1 MHAVE
6 SFTVDTNTVTIYADP
21 DAESPRDWDNL
32 GTMVCF
38 HKRRSLGE
46 KHNFDDSE
54 AFLYSLLPE
63 AVQTRLEKRAEREHA
78 AAWDKLKAAG
88 YSYGSDASLRASREI
103 DVDHRARLLAE
114 AEKHAVILPLY
125 LYDHSGITVSTAP
138 FGCPWDS
145 GQVGYVYASLDD
157 IRKEF
162 SCKRVTA
169 KHRAQAEKTLRQEVK
184 TYDQYLTGDVYGY
197 VVADENGDES
207 DSCWGFFGLDYARDE
222 ATAAAK

>member
-6 SFTVDTNTVTIYADP
+6 SFTVGANTVTIYADP

-38 HKRRSLGE
+38 HPRYSLGE

-63 AVQTRLEKRAEREHA
+63 VVQARLEKRVEREHSRIYEA
-78 AAWDKLKAAG
+78 NRKAG
-88 YSYGSDASLRASREI
+88 RTYGCDAHLRAI
-103 DVDHRARLLAE
+103 DEANATHAERLRAAV
-114 AEKHAVILPLY
+114 EKHAVILPLY
-125 LYDHSGITVSTAP
+125 LYDHSGITMSTAP
-138 FGCPWDS
+138 FSCPWDS
-145 GQVGYVYASLDD
+145 GQVGYIYASLDD
-157 IRKEF
+157 IRKEM

-169 KHRAQAEKTLRQEVK
+169 KHRAQAENILRQEAK
-184 TYDQYLTGDVYGY
+184 TYDQHLTGDVYGY
-197 VVADENGDES
+197 VVTDENGDES
-207 DSCWGFFGLDYARDE
+207 DSCWGMFGLDYARDE

>member
-6 SFTVDTNTVTIYADP
+6 SFAVGANTVTIYADP
-21 DAESPRDWDNL
+21 DVESPRDWGCF

-38 HKRRSLGE
+38 HKRYNLGE

-54 AFLYSLLPE
+54 SFLYSLLPE
-63 AVQTRLEKRAEREHA
+63 AVQARLEKRVEREHDA
-78 AAWDKLKAAG
+78 AYNRLKAAG
-88 YSYGSDASLRASREI
+88 YSYGSDKHLAAAREI
-103 DVDHRARLLAE
+103 DAAHKGRILA
-114 AEKHAVILPLY
+114 AVEKHAVILPLY
-125 LYDHSGITVSTAP
+125 LYDHSGITISTAP

-145 GQVGYVYASLDD
+145 GQVGYIYASLDD
-157 IRKEF
+157 MRREF

-169 KHRAQAEKTLRQEVK
+169 KHRAQAEKQLRQEVE

-197 VVADENGDES
+197 VVTDENGDET
-207 DSCWGFFGLDYARDE
+207 DSCWGMFGLDYVREE